1 MPIMDLVG
9 FVKNYDLLSKNDK
22 RRVVLDLIEAAY
34 SSIQPETVVSS
45 HVNLSGSILKI
56 KDKEVDLSGFAKVY
70 LLGFGKGSAG
80 ISKRI
85 EELIGDFLTYGFV
98 IDVTEESFKKIEFTC
113 GTHPIPS
120 ETNFKFTE
128 KVLGKLNQ
136 LGEND
141 LLLVVTCGGG
151 SALLE
156 FTNNLTVNQIIEVN
170 KALLASGANIHD
182 MNVVRKH
189 LSSVK
194 GGGLAKCVH
203 PATVVNLIFSDVPGN
218 ELSVIAS
225 APFVMD
231 PTTTEDAK
239 GVYRRFKLADHIT
252 FPLNF
257 RETPKEDKYFEKV
270 NNVLILSNLTALEAM
285 QKQAILHGFKA
296 NIYKDNFQ
304 GIAHLAAKEL
314 IENCIDGQIL
324 LAGGETTVEVRGKG
338 EGGRNQEVVMGG
350 LLQQTDQ
357 QVIIS
362 SFTTDGWDNTVF
374 AGAIGDSL
382 TRETAKSL
390 NLDPDIF
397 LNRNDSYNFFK
408 QVGDGIETGRLP
420 SNVSDLFI
428 VAKI

>member
-9 FVKNYDLLSKNDK
+9 FVKNYDRLIKTEK

-34 SSIQPETVVSS
+34 SSIQPEAVISS
-45 HVNLSGSILKI
+45 NVNLSGSMLKV
-56 KDKEVDLSGFAKVY
+56 KDKEIDLSGFAKVY
-70 LLGFGKGSAG
+70 LLGFGKGSAE
-80 ISKRI
+80 ISKRV

-98 IDVTEESFKKIEFTC
+98 IDVTEESFKKIEFTR

-136 LGEND
+136 LGEKD
-141 LLLVVTCGGG
+141 LLIVVTCGGG

-156 FTNNLTVNQIIEVN
+156 FTNNLTVDQMVEVN
-170 KALLASGANIHD
+170 KALLTSGANIHD

-189 LSSVK
+189 LSQVK
-194 GGGLAKCVH
+194 GGGLAEKVY

-218 ELSVIAS
+218 DLSVIAS

-231 PTTTEDAK
+231 PTTTDDAQ
-239 GVYRRFKLADHIT
+239 GIFQRFKLEGHIS

-257 RETPKEDKYFEKV
+257 KDTPKEDKYFEKV
-270 NNVLILSNLTALEAM
+270 SNILMLSNLTALEAM
-285 QKQAILHGFKA
+285 LKKAELHGFKA
-296 NIYKDNFQ
+296 KIYKDNFQ
-304 GIAHLAAKEL
+304 SIAHLAAKEL
-314 IENCIDGQIL
+314 IANCIDGQIL

-350 LLQQTDQ
+350 LSQLDQ

-362 SFTTDGWDNTVF
+362 SFTTDGWDNSEF

-382 TRETAKSL
+382 TKETAKSL